1 MARLYIVA
9 TPIGNLKDISLRA
22 LEILKF
28 VDIIF
33 CEDTR
38 VTRKLLEHYQIKIPT
53 DSYHQHSD
61 NRKINQVID
70 LLKEEK
76 NIAYVSDAGTP
87 GISDPI
93 GRLVEAIAK
102 EFPNENLIQSI
113 PGASALTVAL
123 SLSGFNADNFLFLGF
138 LPHKKGKET
147 LLKEIIE
154 SKRTIVF
161 FESTH
166 RIIKSL
172 EKLNLLGFQKD
183 RKVVI
188 CRELTKKFES
198 IYRGNLRK
206 VINDLKNDV
215 TKGEFV
221 IVVESSKVS
230 SHKLKRKN
238 S

>member
-1 MARLYIVA
+1 MSKLYIVA
-9 TPIGNLKDISLRA
+9 TPIGNLGDFTLRA
-22 LEILKF
+22 VDILKS
-28 VDIIF
+28 VDVIF

-38 VTRKLLEHYQIKIPT
+38 VTRKLLNHYDIHNKL

-61 NRKINQVID
+61 SRKVNQIID
-70 LLKEEK
+70 LLKQEK

-93 GRLVEAIAK
+93 GKLVEAITE
-102 EFPNENLIQSI
+102 EFPDENLVESI

-123 SLSGFNADNFLFLGF
+123 SLSGFSADNFLFLGF

-154 SKRTIVF
+154 SKRTIAF

-172 EKLNLLGFQKD
+172 EKLNNLGFQKD

-198 IYRGNLRK
+198 IYRGNLEK
-206 VINDLKNDV
+206 VIDDLKNDV

-221 IVVESSKVS
+221 VVIE
-230 SHKLKRKN
+230 RK
-238 S
+238 

>member
-1 MARLYIVA
+1 MINKLYIVA
-9 TPIGNLKDISLRA
+9 TPIGNLGDFTLRA
-22 LEILKF
+22 VDILKS
-28 VDIIF
+28 VDVIF

-38 VTRKLLEHYQIKIPT
+38 VTRKLLNHYDIHNKI

-61 NRKINQVID
+61 NRKVNQIID
-70 LLKEEK
+70 LLKQGK

-93 GRLVEAIAK
+93 GKLVEAITE
-102 EFPNENLIQSI
+102 EFPNDNLIESI

-147 LLKEIIE
+147 LLKEVIE
-154 SKRTIVF
+154 SKRTIAF

-172 EKLNLLGFQKD
+172 EKLNSLGFQKD
-183 RKVVI
+183 RKVVV

-198 IYRGNLRK
+198 IYRGNLEK

-221 IVVESSKVS
+221 VVVE
-230 SHKLKRKN
+230 KN
-238 S
+238 KGR

>member
-1 MARLYIVA
+1 MGKLYIVA
-9 TPIGNLKDISLRA
+9 TPIGNLSDFTLRA
-22 LEILKF
+22 VDILKS
-28 VDIIF
+28 VDVIF

-38 VTRKLLEHYQIKIPT
+38 VTRKLLNHYDIQSKI

-61 NRKINQVID
+61 NRKVNQIIN
-70 LLKEEK
+70 LLKQGK

-93 GRLVEAIAK
+93 GKLVEAIVE
-102 EFPNENLIQSI
+102 EFPNENLVESI

-154 SKRTIVF
+154 SKRTIAF

-166 RIIKSL
+166 RIVKSL
-172 EKLNLLGFQKD
+172 EKLNSLGFQKD

-198 IYRGNLRK
+198 IYRGNLEK
-206 VINDLKNDV
+206 VINDLKDGI

-221 IVVESSKVS
+221 VVIKG
-230 SHKLKRKN
+230 K
-238 S
+238 

>member
-1 MARLYIVA
+1 MIGKLYIVA
-9 TPIGNLKDISLRA
+9 TPIGNLEDITLRA
-22 LEILKF
+22 IDTLKS
-28 VDIIF
+28 VDVIF

-38 VTRKLLEHYQIKIPT
+38 VTRKLLDRYEIKNNL

-61 NRKINQVID
+61 NRKVNQIIE
-70 LLKEEK
+70 LLKQGK

-93 GRLVEAIAK
+93 GKLVESITE
-102 EFPNENLIQSI
+102 EFPDDNLIESI

-123 SLSGFNADNFLFLGF
+123 SLSGFNADNFVFLGF

-147 LLKEIIE
+147 LLKEIIA
-154 SKRTIVF
+154 SKRTIAF

-166 RIIKSL
+166 RILKSL
-172 EKLNLLGFQKD
+172 DKLNDLGFQKD

-198 IYRGNLRK
+198 IYRGNLEK

-221 IVVESSKVS
+221 VVIKG
-230 SHKLKRKN
+230 K
-238 S
+238 

>member
-1 MARLYIVA
+1 MVGKLYIVA
-9 TPIGNLKDISLRA
+9 TPIGNLEDITLRA
-22 LEILKF
+22 IDILKS
-28 VDIIF
+28 VDIIY

-38 VTRKLLEHYQIKIPT
+38 VTRKLLDRYNIQKNV
-53 DSYHQHSD
+53 DSYHQHSKD
-61 NRKINQVID
+61 KKVNQIIN
-70 LLKEEK
+70 LLKQEK

-93 GRLVEAIAK
+93 GKLVEAIVQ
-102 EFPNENLIQSI
+102 EFSNEKIVESI

-154 SKRTIVF
+154 SKRTIAF

-172 EKLNLLGFQKD
+172 EKLANLGFQKD

-188 CRELTKKFES
+188 CRELTKKFET
-198 IYRGNLRK
+198 IYRGNLEK

-221 IVVESSKVS
+221 IVIKG
-230 SHKLKRKN
+230 K
-238 S
+238 

>member
-1 MARLYIVA
+1 MNRLYIIA
-9 TPIGNLKDISLRA
+9 TPIGNLEDISLRA
-22 LEILKF
+22 IDILKS

-38 VTRKLLEHYQIKIPT
+38 VTRKLLDYYQIKT
-53 DSYHQHSD
+53 KVDSYHQHSD
-61 NRKINQVID
+61 KRKVNQIID
-70 LLKEEK
+70 LLKQGQ

-93 GRLVEAIAK
+93 GKLVEAITL
-102 EFPNENLIQSI
+102 EFPQENLIESI

-123 SLSGFNADNFLFLGF
+123 SLSGFNADNFVFLGF

-147 LLKEIIE
+147 LLKEIID
-154 SKRTIVF
+154 SKRTIAF

-172 EKLNLLGFQKD
+172 EKLNSLGFQKD

-198 IYRGNLRK
+198 IYRGNLEK

-221 IVVESSKVS
+221 VVIKG
-230 SHKLKRKN
+230 K
-238 S
+238 

>member
-1 MARLYIVA
+1 MNKLYIVA
-9 TPIGNLKDISLRA
+9 TPIGNLSDFTLRA
-22 LEILKF
+22 VDILKS

-38 VTRKLLEHYQIKIPT
+38 VTRKLLNHYDIHNKL

-61 NRKINQVID
+61 HRKVNQIID
-70 LLKEEK
+70 LLKQEK

-93 GRLVEAIAK
+93 GKLVEAITE
-102 EFPNENLIQSI
+102 EFPNENLIESI

-123 SLSGFNADNFLFLGF
+123 SLSGFSADNFLFLGF

-154 SKRTIVF
+154 SRRTIAF

-172 EKLNLLGFQKD
+172 EKLDNLGFQKD

-198 IYRGNLRK
+198 IYRGNLEK
-206 VINDLKNDV
+206 VTNDLKNDV

-221 IVVESSKVS
+221 VVIE
-230 SHKLKRKN
+230 RK
-238 S
+238 

>member
-1 MARLYIVA
+1 MSKLYIVA
-9 TPIGNLKDISLRA
+9 TPIGNLGDFTLRA
-22 LEILKF
+22 VDILKS
-28 VDIIF
+28 VDVIF

-38 VTRKLLEHYQIKIPT
+38 VTRKLLNHYDIHNKL

-61 NRKINQVID
+61 SRKVNQIID
-70 LLKEEK
+70 LLKQEK

-93 GRLVEAIAK
+93 GKLVEAITE
-102 EFPNENLIQSI
+102 EFPDENLVESI

-123 SLSGFNADNFLFLGF
+123 SLSGFSADNFLFLGF

-154 SKRTIVF
+154 SKRTIAF

-172 EKLNLLGFQKD
+172 EKLADLGFQKD

-198 IYRGNLRK
+198 IYRGNLEK
-206 VINDLKNDV
+206 VIDDLKNDV

-221 IVVESSKVS
+221 VVIE
-230 SHKLKRKN
+230 RK
-238 S
+238 

>member
-1 MARLYIVA
+1 MVGKLYIVA
-9 TPIGNLKDISLRA
+9 TPIGNLEDITLRA
-22 LEILKF
+22 IDILKS
-28 VDIIF
+28 VDIIY

-38 VTRKLLEHYQIKIPT
+38 VTRKLLDRYNIQKNV
-53 DSYHQHSD
+53 DSYHQHSKD
-61 NRKINQVID
+61 KKVNQIIN
-70 LLKEEK
+70 LLKQEK

-93 GRLVEAIAK
+93 GKLVEAIVQ
-102 EFPNENLIQSI
+102 EFPNEKIVESI
-113 PGASALTVAL
+113 PGASALTVAF

-154 SKRTIVF
+154 SKRTIAF

-172 EKLNLLGFQKD
+172 EKLANLGFQKD

-188 CRELTKKFES
+188 CRELTKKFET
-198 IYRGNLRK
+198 IYRGNLEK

-221 IVVESSKVS
+221 IVIKG
-230 SHKLKRKN
+230 K
-238 S
+238 

>member
-1 MARLYIVA
+1 MLYIVA
-9 TPIGNLKDISLRA
+9 TPIGNLEDISLRA
-22 LEILKF
+22 LEILKS

-38 VTRKLLEHYQIKIPT
+38 VTRKLLDHYQIKKNT
-53 DSYHQHSD
+53 DSYHHHSD
-61 NRKINQVID
+61 NKKINQIID
-70 LLKEEK
+70 LLKQGK

-93 GRLVEAIAK
+93 GKLVEAIVA
-102 EFPNENLIQSI
+102 EFPNENLVESI
-113 PGASALTVAL
+113 PGASALTLAL

-154 SKRTIVF
+154 SKRTVAF

-172 EKLNLLGFQKD
+172 EKLNNLGFQKD

-188 CRELTKKFES
+188 CRELTKKFET
-198 IYRGNLRK
+198 IYRGNLEK

-221 IVVESSKVS
+221 VIVEK
-230 SHKLKRKN
+230 K
-238 S
+238 

>member
-1 MARLYIVA
+1 MAKLYIVA
-9 TPIGNLKDISLRA
+9 TPIGNLNDFTLRA
-22 LEILKF
+22 VDILKS

-38 VTRKLLEHYQIKIPT
+38 VTRKLLNHYNIQNKI

-61 NRKINQVID
+61 HRKVNQIID
-70 LLKEEK
+70 LLKQDK

-93 GRLVEAIAK
+93 GKLVEAITE
-102 EFPNENLIQSI
+102 EFLNENLIESI

-154 SKRTIVF
+154 SKRTVVF

-172 EKLNLLGFQKD
+172 EKLSILGFQKD

-188 CRELTKKFES
+188 CRELTKKFET
-198 IYRGNLRK
+198 IYRGNLEK

-221 IVVESSKVS
+221 VVIEGK
-230 SHKLKRKN
+230 
-238 S
+238 

>member
-1 MARLYIVA
+1 MSNKLFIIA
-9 TPIGNLKDISLRA
+9 TPIGNLKDISFRA
-22 LEILKF
+22 LEILKS

-38 VTRKLLEHYQIKIPT
+38 VTRKLLDHYQIKTPV
-53 DSYHQHSD
+53 DSYHQHS
-61 NRKINQVID
+61 NYRKVDQIID
-70 LLKEEK
+70 LLKKHK

-87 GISDPI
+87 GISDPV
-93 GRLVEAIAK
+93 GKLVETIVK
-102 EFPNENLIQSI
+102 EFPNENLVESI

-123 SLSGFNADNFLFLGF
+123 SLSGFSADNFLFLGF

-147 LLKEIIE
+147 LLKEIIN
-154 SKRTIVF
+154 SKRTIAF

-172 EKLNLLGFQKD
+172 EKLNNLGFQKD

-188 CRELTKKFES
+188 CRELTKKFET
-198 IYRGNLRK
+198 IYRGNLVK

-221 IVVESSKVS
+221 VVIEGK
-230 SHKLKRKN
+230 
-238 S
+238 

>member
-1 MARLYIVA
+1 MGRLFIVA
-9 TPIGNLKDISLRA
+9 TPIGNLGDISLRA
-22 LEILKF
+22 IDTLKS

-38 VTRKLLEHYQIKIPT
+38 VTRKLLDRYEIKNKI

-61 NRKINQVID
+61 NRKVNQIID
-70 LLKEEK
+70 LLKQGQ

-93 GRLVEAIAK
+93 GKLVEAITE
-102 EFPNENLIQSI
+102 EFPDENLVESI

-123 SLSGFNADNFLFLGF
+123 SLSGFNADKFVFLGF

-147 LLKEIIE
+147 LLKEVIE
-154 SKRTIVF
+154 SKRTIAF

-172 EKLNLLGFQKD
+172 KKLNNLGFQKD

-188 CRELTKKFES
+188 CRELTKKFET
-198 IYRGNLRK
+198 IYRGSLEK
-206 VINDLKNDV
+206 VINDLENDV

-221 IVVESSKVS
+221 VVIKG
-230 SHKLKRKN
+230 K
-238 S
+238 

>member
-123 SLSGFNADNFLFLGF
+123 SLSGFNAGNFLFLGF

>member
-1 MARLYIVA
+1 MLYIVA
-9 TPIGNLKDISLRA
+9 TPIGNLEDISLRA
-22 LEILKF
+22 LEILKS

-38 VTRKLLEHYQIKIPT
+38 VTRKLLDHYQIKKNT
-53 DSYHQHSD
+53 DSYHHHSD
-61 NRKINQVID
+61 NKKINQIID
-70 LLKEEK
+70 LLKQGK

-93 GRLVEAIAK
+93 GKLVEAIVA
-102 EFPNENLIQSI
+102 EFPNENLVESI
-113 PGASALTVAL
+113 PGASALTLAL

-154 SKRTIVF
+154 SKRTVAF

-172 EKLNLLGFQKD
+172 EKLNNLGFQKD

-188 CRELTKKFES
+188 CRELTKKFET
-198 IYRGNLRK
+198 IYRGNLEK

-221 IVVESSKVS
+221 IIVEK
-230 SHKLKRKN
+230 K
-238 S
+238 

>member
-1 MARLYIVA
+1 MNKLYIVA
-9 TPIGNLKDISLRA
+9 TPIGNLSDFTLRA
-22 LEILKF
+22 VDILKS

-38 VTRKLLEHYQIKIPT
+38 VTRKLLNHYDIHNKL

-61 NRKINQVID
+61 HRKVNQIID
-70 LLKEEK
+70 LLKQEK

-93 GRLVEAIAK
+93 GKLVEAITE
-102 EFPNENLIQSI
+102 EFPNENLIESI

-123 SLSGFNADNFLFLGF
+123 SLSGFSADNFLFLGF

-154 SKRTIVF
+154 SRRTIAF

-172 EKLNLLGFQKD
+172 EKLDNLGFQKD

-198 IYRGNLRK
+198 IYRGNLEK
-206 VINDLKNDV
+206 VTNDLKNDV

-221 IVVESSKVS
+221 VIIE
-230 SHKLKRKN
+230 RK
-238 S
+238 

>member
-1 MARLYIVA
+1 MLYIVA
-9 TPIGNLKDISLRA
+9 TPIGNLSDFTLRA
-22 LEILKF
+22 IDILKS

-38 VTRKLLEHYQIKIPT
+38 VTRKLLNHYDIQNKL
-53 DSYHQHSD
+53 DFYHQHSD
-61 NRKINQVID
+61 NRKVNQIIN
-70 LLKEEK
+70 LLKQEK

-93 GRLVEAIAK
+93 GKLVEAIVA
-102 EFPNENLIQSI
+102 EFPNENLVESI

-154 SKRTIVF
+154 SKRTIAF

-172 EKLNLLGFQKD
+172 EKLNNLGFQKE

-198 IYRGNLRK
+198 IYRGNLEK

-221 IVVESSKVS
+221 VVIKG
-230 SHKLKRKN
+230 K
-238 S
+238 